1 MRYILL
7 CGLAALSICPVN
19 AEPLTLE
26 RVFADPALDGPSPRE
41 LQLSPD
47 GGLATFLRNR
57 DDDAQR
63 FDLWAVDAATGQS
76 RMLVDS
82 EALGTGAELSEEEL
96 MRRERARLSG
106 VRGIVNYQWS
116 PDGETILVP
125 LDGDIYLAEPDGE
138 ARRLTETEATEL
150 DAQVSQTGR
159 YVSFVRDSNLY
170 RIDVETGDELRLTPD
185 GGEAISWGVAE
196 FVAQEEMSRTV
207 GHWWSPDDR
216 HLVAARVD
224 ESPVELVTRTAIG
237 AEGTRVF
244 EQRYPVAGSANAIV
258 DLFVLTPD
266 GETRT
271 PIDLGEDNDIY
282 IARVDWSADGSTI
295 FVQRQSRDQRRLDML
310 AVDPATGASE
320 ILFTE
325 TAESW
330 INLHDNL
337 RPLDDGSLIWS
348 SQRDGFSHIY
358 HWRDGTWRQLT
369 RGEWEVEDVLGID
382 SERGRI
388 YFTGNRNV
396 PIEQHVY
403 WVDMNDPGEPV
414 QVTEDGWWNEAVMN
428 DSATGALIFR
438 SNSDQPRQVYLADA
452 EGRTLAQI
460 EENALAGDHP
470 YAPYLDSHRTPAFGT
485 IEAEDGTP
493 LYYRM
498 ITPELEPGHRYP
510 VFVQVYGGPG
520 VGRQA
525 RQIWARQT
533 PLQQYLVDQGWIVF
547 SIDNRGSPNRGKVF
561 EDHINRAMGTVEV
574 TDQLAGLDWLQA
586 QPFVN
591 PERIGVYGWSYGG
604 YMVLHMLQAAPGRFA
619 AGVSGAPVT
628 RWELYD
634 THYTE
639 RYLGNPTIDPRPY
652 ERGNP
657 VTNAE
662 ALADPLLLIHGMA
675 DDNVIFEH
683 STVYMGRLQEA
694 AIPFELMVYPG
705 ATHRVS
711 GEERQVH
718 MWRTITDFLD
728 RHVRGER

>member
-26 RVFADPALDGPSPRE
+26 RVFADPALDGSSPRE

-106 VRGIVNYQWS
+106 VRGIVSYQWS

-125 LDGDIYLAEPDGE
+125 LDGDIYLAEPDGD

-216 HLVAARVD
+216 YLVAARVD
-224 ESPVELVTRTAIG
+224 ETPVDLVTRTAIG

-258 DLFVLTPD
+258 DLFVLTPH

-271 PIDLGEDNDIY
+271 PIDLGEEDDIY
-282 IARVDWSADGSTI
+282 VARVDWSADGSMI

-310 AVDPATGASE
+310 AVDPATGVSE

-358 HWRDGTWRQLT
+358 HWQGGRWRQLT

-403 WVDMNDPGEPV
+403 WVDMNDPGDPA
-414 QVTEDGWWNEAVMN
+414 QITEDGWWNEAVMN

-460 EENALAGDHP
+460 EENALDGDHP
-470 YAPYLDSHRTPAFGT
+470 YAPHLDSHRTPTFGT
-485 IEAEDGTP
+485 IAAQDGTP

-498 ITPELEPGHRYP
+498 ITPELEPGRRYP

-574 TDQLAGLDWLQA
+574 TDQLTGLDWLQA
-586 QPFVN
+586 QPFVD

-711 GEERQVH
+711 GEDRQVH